1 MTILDTS
8 IVIEKVKSREPI
20 KEDIT
25 VITMVEYPR
34 IVYYKHFYEGVVF
47 PLK

>member
-8 IVIEKVKSREPI
+8 IVIDKIKSREPI

-25 VITMVEYPR
+25 VVASVEYPR
-34 IVYYKHFYEGVVF
+34 IIYYKQASIRT
-47 PLK
+47 PRNR